1 MNQNNIR
8 QARPEDTK
16 ALTQLLISCA
26 DAMSQQGM
34 HHWQGVY
41 TEDAVSQNLLNKH
54 VYVLEVNDHIVGC
67 IALGT
72 EAAPYY
78 RDCWP
83 DAPAADYYITQLA
96 VSPDAQGMG
105 YGKTLMQFCID
116 KIGNACLQL
125 DAVDHYPALVN
136 FYRQL
141 GFDIIA
147 TGIGLGDK
155 RHLFLFK
162 H

>member
-1 MNQNNIR
+1 MNQNHIR
-8 QARPEDTK
+8 LATPEDTS
-16 ALTQLLISCA
+16 ALTALLISCA
-26 DAMSQQGM
+26 DTMSQQGM
-34 HHWQGVY
+34 PHWQGVY
-41 TEDAVSQNLLNKH
+41 NEDAVSQNLLKKD

-78 RDCWP
+78 QDCWP

-96 VSPDAQGMG
+96 VSPHAQGKG
-105 YGKTLMQFCID
+105 YGKTLVQFCLD
-116 KIGNACLQL
+116 KIGDAQLQL
-125 DAVDHYPALVN
+125 DAVDHYPALLK

-155 RHLFLFK
+155 RHLFLYQR
-162 H
+162 